1 MVDQD
6 SNCRWLTLDGRM
18 VTKHRRGVI
27 DKSKLNRS
35 PRPSPHSCSTSSCFL
50 RFETGSRCPTTIT
63 TRSTSGQDKSDAPG
77 STRHVP
83 VVHHATHRCLTPTRK
98 INSGE
103 NHYEA
108 YKLARQRACPPSAL
122 PLVLLCFV
130 HRRAWLF
137 LCLLEGYQGMN
148 RLRGMKKARES
159 GAREGGGTP
168 FLLPSEPVIDFL
180 FIISEFPVDVVH
192 CTIKDPPED
201 SCMAIYRKCAS
212 AKRTHTLPCPRLL
225 RYQYQNDDVG
235 DLNTPSLL
243 SVIPD
248 IRQGDTTCSP
258 RQILLLHR
266 RPWTTTR
273 YSTIILNMHHTSYTP
288 ILCFAIK
295 PTSETSQKSRKTYHL
310 PLTS

>member
-108 YKLARQRACPPSAL
+108 YKLARQRACPPLRSPSCLAL
-122 PLVLLCFV
+122 FYSSSSLVVLV
-130 HRRAWLF
+130 PP
-137 LCLLEGYQGMN
+137 GGV
-148 RLRGMKKARES
+148 S
-159 GAREGGGTP
+159 G
-168 FLLPSEPVIDFL
+168 
-180 FIISEFPVDVVH
+180 
-192 CTIKDPPED
+192 
-201 SCMAIYRKCAS
+201 
-212 AKRTHTLPCPRLL
+212 
-225 RYQYQNDDVG
+225 
-235 DLNTPSLL
+235 
-243 SVIPD
+243 
-248 IRQGDTTCSP
+248 
-258 RQILLLHR
+258 
-266 RPWTTTR
+266 
-273 YSTIILNMHHTSYTP
+273 
-288 ILCFAIK
+288 
-295 PTSETSQKSRKTYHL
+295 
-310 PLTS
+310 